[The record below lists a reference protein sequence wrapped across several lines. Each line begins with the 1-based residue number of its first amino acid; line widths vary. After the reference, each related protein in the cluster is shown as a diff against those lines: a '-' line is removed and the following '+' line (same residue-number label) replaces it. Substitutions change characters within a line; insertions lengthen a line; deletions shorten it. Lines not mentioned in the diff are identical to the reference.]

1 MKKAAVIFIFLYVVS
16 AFLLESYSSAE
27 GTVRI
32 ITDCSGARVEIP
44 EEVGRVVSTNNAF
57 CAFMTAMGL
66 HDRLIGAHGSFI
78 LHSWTRVFIDD
89 VNRLMMFG
97 YEPAPEALYKADAD
111 LVVVNSRLYAE
122 KLRSAGIPAIYFGYT
137 DIDEMYYA
145 LSLMGEIFGDDSK
158 SYVMRW
164 QTFMNTTLE
173 NIAHDV
179 AAIPADKRKSVYY
192 VNASTSKGIY
202 NTAGGGSFAE
212 YWINTIGG
220 ELVTSKYGDISL
232 MDREAVLSL
241 MPDAVIISGYLAHQ
255 YKADIMNN
263 PLWEEIPAVR
273 NGEVHIMPTGLV
285 GYEKFAVDLPILFT
299 YSMTLLYP
307 EHHSFDGVNELRK
320 FYAEFYGRDFS
331 DEFLAN
337 MLSCLNPD
345 GTLMK

>member
-16 AFLLESYSSAE
+16 AFLLESESSAE
-27 GTVRI
+27 GTSHITANVR
-32 ITDCSGARVEIP
+32 
-44 EEVGRVVSTNNAF
+44 RVVSTSNSF

-89 VNRLMMFG
+89 VNRLVMFG

-122 KLRSAGIPAIYFGYT
+122 KLRSAGIPAVYFGYANMN
-137 DIDEMYYA
+137 EMYSA
-145 LSLMGEIFGDDSK
+145 LNMMGEFFGESAK
-158 SYVMRW
+158 SYVMKW
-164 QTFMNTTLE
+164 QKYMNSVLE
-173 NIAHDV
+173 DIARDV
-179 AAIPADKRKSVYY
+179 SAIPEDKRKRVYY
-192 VNASTSKGIY
+192 VNASTNKGIY
-202 NTAGGGSFAE
+202 NTAGGRSFAE

-220 ELVTSKYGDISL
+220 ELVTSKYGDISVI
-232 MDREAVLSL
+232 DREAVLSL

-255 YKADIMNN
+255 YKAQIMND
-263 PLWEEIPAVR
+263 PLWEDIPAVK
-273 NGEVHIMPTGLV
+273 NGEVYIMPTGLV

-299 YSMTLLYP
+299 YSLSLLYP
-307 EHHSFDGVNELRK
+307 EYHNFDGINELRK

-331 DEFLAN
+331 DTLLVN
-337 MLSCLNPD
+337 MFEGLNPD